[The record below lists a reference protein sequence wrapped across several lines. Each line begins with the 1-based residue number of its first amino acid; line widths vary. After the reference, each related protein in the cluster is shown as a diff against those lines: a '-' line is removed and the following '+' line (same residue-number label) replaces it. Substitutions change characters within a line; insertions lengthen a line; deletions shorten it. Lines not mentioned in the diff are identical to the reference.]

1 MGDHAPPTSRQPRPL
16 CVGRAPS
23 SWAPLVSPR
32 WQPSSSCC
40 LAIHWPRRGCSRRL
54 HIAWLSPARLGP
66 PSRRPPDCRRLHVVW
81 LSPARLGAPSRRP
94 PDCPP
99 TSPCGNRDFRADVP
113 HRNRDHRAYGAVRH
127 VHSFFPYYNVTDAR
141 TACGKRVCSAVL
153 GISHRPLDILQFL
166 FEQHRS
172 AFKTSQL
179 EIGRLD
185 GSK

>member
-1 MGDHAPPTSRQPRPL
+1 MVRTWQPLSLAVPACSLR
-16 CVGRAPS
+16 RAQPS
-23 SWAPLVSPR
+23 GSVRVNATLLHPLVT
-32 WQPSSSCC
+32 SSV
-40 LAIHWPRRGCSRRL
+40 LW
-54 HIAWLSPARLGP
+54 
-66 PSRRPPDCRRLHVVW
+66 
-81 LSPARLGAPSRRP
+81 
-94 PDCPP
+94 
-99 TSPCGNRDFRADVP
+99 
-113 HRNRDHRAYGAVRH
+113 DHRAYGAVRH

>member
-1 MGDHAPPTSRQPRPL
+1 MIANGGLWWPKAWPKACAEGAR
-16 CVGRAPS
+16 CMEAS
-23 SWAPLVSPR
+23 SVQRVAAILRHHLAPL
-32 WQPSSSCC
+32 
-40 LAIHWPRRGCSRRL
+40 
-54 HIAWLSPARLGP
+54 
-66 PSRRPPDCRRLHVVW
+66 
-81 LSPARLGAPSRRP
+81 AP
-94 PDCPP
+94 
-99 TSPCGNRDFRADVP
+99 
-113 HRNRDHRAYGAVRH
+113 YGAVRH